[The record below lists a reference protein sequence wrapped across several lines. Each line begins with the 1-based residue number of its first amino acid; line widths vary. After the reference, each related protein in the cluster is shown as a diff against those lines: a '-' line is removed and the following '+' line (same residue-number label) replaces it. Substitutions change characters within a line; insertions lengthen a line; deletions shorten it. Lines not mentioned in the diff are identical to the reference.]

1 MSCALLLVLYF
12 SQHSFDSLM
21 MVLLCLLR
29 LIELV
34 FNAGLLVEPE
44 DVSPAAAARL
54 FFEPKGRPSL
64 FDMLK
69 THVLH
74 DSVHESQGRYPEHRT
89 FS

>member
-1 MSCALLLVLYF
+1 MSCVRLLALYF
-12 SQHSFDSLM
+12 SQQSFDSLM
-21 MVLLCLLR
+21 IVFLCRLR
-29 LIELV
+29 LIELA